1 MSVAR
6 HPANGRVA
14 VVTGAAS
21 GIGWAIGQRLA
32 RDGFGLVLVDKSASV
47 ADRARD
53 VQQQGGRAAGI
64 VADLADLS
72 SLPMVAQS
80 ILDDAGRCDV
90 LVNNAGTHIKHK
102 DGSRF
107 RLEEV
112 TLREW
117 DLSIA
122 LHMTAPLLLS
132 QAFLPG
138 MKDRRWGRVINI
150 SSRTARTFAM
160 QSSAFYAASK
170 AGNLSLT
177 RTIAGEY
184 APHGITCNAIAPGRI
199 ETPLTGLDGAAFNDA
214 SLAGLPVGRVGQPWE
229 IGAAASFLAS
239 DEAGFITGAVL
250 DANGGAF
257 MAP

>member
-1 MSVAR
+1 MQKKDNE
-6 HPANGRVA
+6 HRVA

-21 GIGWAIGQRLA
+21 GIGWAISQRLA
-32 RDGFGLVLVDKSASV
+32 SDGFQVVLLDKSQTVFERVEELKRDGHKGTGV
-47 ADRARD
+47 
-53 VQQQGGRAAGI
+53 
-64 VADLADLS
+64 VADLSDLAS
-72 SLPMVAQS
+72 VPAMARSM
-80 ILDDAGRCDV
+80 LDDVGRCDV
-90 LVNNAGTHIKHK
+90 LVNNAGTHIKHE

-107 RLEEV
+107 RFEEV
-112 TLREW
+112 TLKEW

-122 LHMTAPLLLS
+122 LHMTAPMLLS
-132 QAFLPG
+132 QAVLPG
-138 MKDRRWGRVINI
+138 MKERLWGRVINI

-184 APHGITCNAIAPGRI
+184 AAYGITSNAIAPGRI
-199 ETPLTGLDGAAFNDA
+199 ETPLTALDAATFNAA

-229 IGAAASFLAS
+229 IGAAVSFLAS
-239 DEAGFITGAVL
+239 DESGFITGTVL
-250 DANGGAF
+250 DINGGAF